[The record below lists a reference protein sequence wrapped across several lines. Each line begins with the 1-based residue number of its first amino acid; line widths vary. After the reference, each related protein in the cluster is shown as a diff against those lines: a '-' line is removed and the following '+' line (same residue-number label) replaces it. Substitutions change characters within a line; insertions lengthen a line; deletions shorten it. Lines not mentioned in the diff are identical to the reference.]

1 MSKESSGLNKKKVLA
16 VMFTAVVLLTIVAA
30 YKSYAMPSTWNPI
43 SEQQSITP
51 TPSTNPESSS
61 NKPDSNIEIIQPTLT
76 LTPSLI
82 PSPSPTEANLLPP
95 FPGYHPCVPLCIL
108 SLSIS
113 PVTAH
118 INEEIFGYIT
128 TNIPINAT
136 VTYTNS
142 QSGEAKQIIIPCN
155 STTEKFTVVLAQA
168 GSYTFIAES
177 KNHFGSNIVQVNV
190 S

>member
-16 VMFTAVVLLTIVAA
+16 VMFTVVVLLTIVVA
-30 YKSYAMPSTWNPI
+30 YKTYATPSTWNPN

-61 NKPDSNIEIIQPTLT
+61 NKPDTNMEIIPPTLT

-95 FPGYHPCVPLCIL
+95 FPGYHPSVPLYIL
-108 SLSIS
+108 SPSIS

-142 QSGEAKQIIIPCN
+142 QSGEAKQIIVPCN
-155 STTEKFTVVLAQA
+155 NTTGQFTVVLAQA
-168 GSYTFIAES
+168 GSYSFIAEY
-177 KNHFGSNIVQVNV
+177 KNNYDSNIVQVNV